1 MMDESDLDA
10 LPSFDLI
17 DDGFCY
23 FADRIYA
30 PIEHFVETVDLANI
44 LFDQLSPANLL
55 RFARCSRAVYHQ
67 VLSYI
72 EHAFNIESLLSR
84 FFSDPTS
91 FRTLQART
99 HTLISGSTAL
109 QFFDRSHYA
118 GSDLDLYT
126 PINQH
131 LEVGHWLIRE
141 GYVYKPGKR
150 QLPSFEEAASHIN
163 DKTGFFQYNCWR
175 GVSGIFDFFL
185 TFPDGTEKKVQL
197 IICTLCPME
206 VILTFHSSKQLILP
220 FVTLRI

>member
-1 MMDESDLDA
+1 MDESDLDTR
-10 LPSFDLI
+10 LSFGPI
-17 DDGFCY
+17 DDGFCRSTS
-23 FADRIYA
+23 RIYA
-30 PIEHFVETVDLANI
+30 PIEHFVDIVDLANI

-55 RFARCSRAVYHQ
+55 RFARCSRAIYHQ

-72 EHAFNIESLLSR
+72 EHTFNIESLLSR

-109 QFFDRSHYA
+109 QFFDRSHYV

-126 PINQH
+126 PVNHH

-141 GYVYKPGKR
+141 GYTYKPGKR
-150 QLPSFEEAASHIN
+150 QLPSFEAASLQIN

-185 TFPDGTEKKVQL
+185 TFPDGIEKKVQL
-197 IICTLCPME
+197 IVSTLCPME
-206 VILTFHSSKQLILP
+206 VILSFHSSKQLVLP
-220 FVTLRI
+220 FAILRF